1 MFKLFSACVVV
12 LLTSCFQFF
21 FSFSR
26 GFFTILVGTYFS
38 VEEKQ
43 SPGGVP
49 VKKVSRVSCKVCE
62 KTLVSEFFLLV
73 KLQDRD
79 LVNFEKNLR
88 TPIL

>member
-1 MFKLFSACVVV
+1 MG
-12 LLTSCFQFF
+12 
-21 FSFSR
+21 R
-26 GFFTILVGTYFS
+26 YFS

>member
-1 MFKLFSACVVV
+1 M
-12 LLTSCFQFF
+12 
-21 FSFSR
+21 
-26 GFFTILVGTYFS
+26 GTYFS

-43 SPGGVP
+43 SPGSVP
-49 VKKVSRVSCKVCE
+49 AKKVSRVSCKVSE
-62 KTLVSEFFLLV
+62 KTRVSEFFLLV

>member
-26 GFFTILVGTYFS
+26 GLFTILVGTYFS

-43 SPGGVP
+43 SPGGIP
-49 VKKVSRVSCKVCE
+49 VKKVSRVSSKVCE
-62 KTLVSEFFLLV
+62 KTLVSEFFLSV

-79 LVNFEKNLR
+79 LVNFEKKLR